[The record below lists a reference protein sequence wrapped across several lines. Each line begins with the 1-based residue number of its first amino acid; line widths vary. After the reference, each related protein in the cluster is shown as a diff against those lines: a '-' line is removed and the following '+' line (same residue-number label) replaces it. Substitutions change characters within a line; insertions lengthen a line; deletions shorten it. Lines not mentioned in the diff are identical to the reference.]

1 MASICFQ
8 RDVNQKGGGAA
19 IGLKKIGNVSWSR
32 GGSPIMIGN
41 GKVASL
47 SGT

>member
-1 MASICFQ
+1 MLTRRAAGPQSVWRRLETF
-8 RDVNQKGGGAA
+8 RDPEGD
-19 IGLKKIGNVSWSR
+19 
-32 GGSPIMIGN
+32 SPIMIGN